1 MFNRVCKRFDPLL
14 KKRAF
19 LKHYSMSNTDYEE
32 LALARE
38 DLRTLNDFYEE
49 VKTEH
54 TGAGADNVLRQSM
67 RGLVSND
74 STEEQKRD
82 QSNAVDNEF
91 ILRRED
97 AR

>member
-1 MFNRVCKRFDPLL
+1 
-14 KKRAF
+14 
-19 LKHYSMSNTDYEE
+19 MSNTDYEE

-54 TGAGADNVLRQSM
+54 TGAGDDKELRQSV
-67 RGLVSND
+67 RGLVSHV
-74 STEEQKRD
+74 SSEEQKRV
-82 QSNAVDNEF
+82 QSNVVDTEF
-91 ILRRED
+91 ILRRDE